1 MLSKKKD
8 HDSPPLPTPHKSL
21 NRWYSS
27 TVLVEQLKG
36 IVEQESFRVA
46 VAVLKNATKPTFR
59 TTTRLS
65 AEENAARFAWYA
77 GYCDALDDLEKLG
90 SVPASKNQPE
100 PEEWTH
106 IEN

>member
-8 HDSPPLPTPHKSL
+8 EAPLPTPHKTL

-27 TVLVEQLKG
+27 TVLVQQLKE
-36 IVEQESFRVA
+36 VTDTEAFKVA

-65 AEENAARFAWYA
+65 SEENASRYAWYA

-90 SVPASKNQPE
+90 ASPVGKPVADT
-100 PEEWTH
+100 EEWTH
-106 IEN
+106 IEI